1 MVNLMAK
8 WSYSSLSL
16 FKQCPRKYHRLRVVK
31 DIRQEDNT
39 ALIYGKEA
47 HKAAEDYVRQDTVI
61 PEKFKYIEPYL
72 NILKKLKGDKLC
84 EYEMGL
90 TKDLEPCGFN
100 DTKYW
105 WRGIADLVVHNN
117 DIAYVVDYKTGKSS
131 RYADV
136 KQLQILSI
144 ATFKHFPKVNYIKAG
159 LLFVV
164 SKDLIK
170 TNYVRNQIDDLADSF
185 KSDVAR
191 LDKAYETDVWNPVPN
206 FTCRKYCPVI
216 DCEHN
221 GGYA

>member
-1 MVNLMAK
+1 MAK

-31 DIRQEDNT
+31 DIKQEDNT

-72 NILKKLKGDKLC
+72 NILKKLKGEKLC

-90 TKDLEPCGFN
+90 TKDLEACGFKDKN
-100 DTKYW
+100 YW
-105 WRGIADLVVHNN
+105 WRGIADLVVHND

-136 KQLQILSI
+136 KQLQILSV

-206 FTCRKYCPVI
+206 FTCRKYCPVT

-221 GGYA
+221 GGYV